1 MSYLIEWVTNIIL
14 FILLATV
21 IDMLLPNSSLRKYVK
36 MVVGLLLIA
45 IILTPILRL
54 ISSDFETALS
64 SFPLFQNQNQT
75 EKNIKNDIEL
85 KKKEIQAGENAYI
98 LEQMAVQLKKDVAE
112 ELMKQYGL
120 EIAKVNLI
128 TDEKSQKTFPENL
141 QKVSVLLKQPDSKV
155 KAVEA
160 VAPVIINTNEP
171 LSSTDQ
177 TDDSKQIA
185 AFLSNKW
192 KVKETTIEVL
202 IEGGKNKQNG

>member
-1 MSYLIEWVTNIIL
+1 MSFLIEWVTNIIL

-21 IDMLLPNSSLRKYVK
+21 IDMLLPNSSLQKYVK

-45 IILTPILRL
+45 IILAPILKL

-64 SFPLFQNQNQT
+64 SFPSYQNQSD
-75 EKNIKNDIEL
+75 KNIKNDIEL
-85 KKKEIQAGENAYI
+85 KKKEIQAGERAYI

-120 EIAKVNLI
+120 EITKINLI
-128 TDEKSQKTFPENL
+128 PDENSQKTFPENL

-155 KAVEA
+155 NAVEA
-160 VAPVIINTNEP
+160 VAPVIINTNKP

-177 TDDSKQIA
+177 TEDSKQIA